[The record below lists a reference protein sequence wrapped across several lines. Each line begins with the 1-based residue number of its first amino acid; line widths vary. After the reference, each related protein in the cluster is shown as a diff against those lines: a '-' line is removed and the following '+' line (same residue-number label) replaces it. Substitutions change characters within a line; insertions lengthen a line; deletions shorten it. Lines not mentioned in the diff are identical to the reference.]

1 MLQTNKCLF
10 VGLVLASF
18 LPTLVAQED
27 GPENPSQESVSSPV
41 EFAFTGTQLINAQ
54 TTKIQ
59 PARSW
64 YFEIQH
70 RFGTV
75 GLDSSLVEQFL
86 GFDLPST
93 IRLALGWS
101 FSDRL
106 YLELGRTNASK
117 TLDLEGKYQFAR
129 QTTNWKMPVSMALYA
144 NAALRTE
151 DFPSVPPNAY
161 FGDSITPFRYKFG
174 HRLAYNTQL
183 IVSSKLS
190 ERWTLQLT
198 PVFIYQNLV
207 PAGNDNL
214 TMVLSAGG
222 RYKLGFSSALIFEY
236 ARVFNNRSAG
246 FIDPFSVGV
255 EFGTAGHVF
264 QLFVSNASRILES
277 QIYTTRSADLLDGHF
292 LLGFNIQRTYWRK

>member
-1 MLQTNKCLF
+1 LIPSLF
-10 VGLVLASF
+10 
-18 LPTLVAQED
+18 AQED
-27 GPENPSQESVSSPV
+27 EPVSPSQETGSSPV
-41 EFAFTGTQLINAQ
+41 EFVFTGTQLINAQ

-75 GLDSSLVEQFL
+75 GLDSSLAEQFL
-86 GFDLPST
+86 GLDLPSA

-106 YLELGRTNASK
+106 YLELGRTNVSK
-117 TLDLEGKYQFAR
+117 TLDLEGKYLFAQ
-129 QTTNWKMPVSMALYA
+129 QTNDWKMPVSLAAYA
-144 NAALRTE
+144 NVALRTE
-151 DFPSVPPNAY
+151 DFPTVPPNAY
-161 FGDSITPFRYKFG
+161 FGDSVTPFRYKFA

-190 ERWTLQLT
+190 ERWSLQLT
-198 PVFIYQNLV
+198 PVFVYQNLV
-207 PAGNDNL
+207 PAGHDNL
-214 TMVLSAGG
+214 TMALSAGG

-236 ARVFNNRSAG
+236 ARVFNNRPAN

-264 QLFVSNASRILES
+264 QLFLSNASRILES

-292 LLGFNIQRTYWRK
+292 LLGFNMQRTYWRK